1 MKQPWK
7 VWVCEST
14 RGEGKR
20 IGQKG
25 KCQRAALLVKWKTGR
40 VSDGLG
46 SPGRTGP
53 GNCGGFHR
61 IPELSQAH
69 PSPPWSHCRI
79 SERLACKEKSGQKWK
94 RKRKWDAEKYNG
106 NIGPDGMAEW
116 CGVHVL
122 LQLDSLAGLKMGHHI
137 EDVEPL
143 QHWGAQGRRGRLLS
157 YFNGE
162 LGRFILWGA
171 V

>member
-1 MKQPWK
+1 MG
-7 VWVCEST
+7 VWEHT
-14 RGEGKR
+14 RWREENRPEGEMPACCAA
-20 IGQKG
+20 
-25 KCQRAALLVKWKTGR
+25 CQMENWEGEWWPRF
-40 VSDGLG
+40 S
-46 SPGRTGP
+46 GRTGP

-116 CGVHVL
+116 CGVHVP